1 MTKIVNFAKLQNKF
15 TLNFPYFLARRI
27 LFTGHRTFSK
37 LIVRVTIGALA
48 LAVSAIVLS
57 VAILKGFKAE
67 IIEKQRGFFGDV
79 IITKNDLNASYENT
93 PIQLSAEE
101 LQRLKGLPAVVDIT
115 PFATKAGIM
124 NVKGEVEGVL
134 LKGVDK
140 NYNQQYLQ
148 KNIVTGD
155 TLDFS
160 TGANTQILIS
170 EYLSN
175 RLNLHVGDKF
185 IMFFVQEPIRKRPFT
200 VKGIYTTH
208 SEELDKTY
216 VIGSLDLIR
225 RLNNLSDNEVGAYQL
240 RLSSFDSLETVT
252 YQANQVLPVT
262 LNATNIVEQM
272 PDIFNWLNMLDMN
285 DNVIFVLMVVVAVI
299 NMVSSLLISI
309 LERSSMIG
317 ILKALGYSN
326 TGIRQVFLYGSM
338 YLIGLGLLI
347 GNLLAISLYIFQTQT
362 HFFTLDPSTYYIAYV
377 PMSISWF
384 EVVGLNLAVAA
395 IGLLTL
401 FVPAMLISRISPI
414 KTIQFK

>member
-48 LAVSAIVLS
+48 LAISAIVLS

-101 LQRLKGLPAVVDIT
+101 LQRLKDLPAVVDIT

-185 IMFFVQEPIRKRPFT
+185 IMFFVQEPIRKRP
-200 VKGIYTTH
+200 
-208 SEELDKTY
+208 
-216 VIGSLDLIR
+216 
-225 RLNNLSDNEVGAYQL
+225 
-240 RLSSFDSLETVT
+240 
-252 YQANQVLPVT
+252 
-262 LNATNIVEQM
+262 
-272 PDIFNWLNMLDMN
+272 
-285 DNVIFVLMVVVAVI
+285 
-299 NMVSSLLISI
+299 
-309 LERSSMIG
+309 
-317 ILKALGYSN
+317 
-326 TGIRQVFLYGSM
+326 
-338 YLIGLGLLI
+338 
-347 GNLLAISLYIFQTQT
+347 
-362 HFFTLDPSTYYIAYV
+362 
-377 PMSISWF
+377 
-384 EVVGLNLAVAA
+384 
-395 IGLLTL
+395 
-401 FVPAMLISRISPI
+401 SR
-414 KTIQFK
+414 